1 VGVSLKKGPK
11 MRWVTYG
18 LVLCVLCFGGMARA
32 QEVKPEDQ
40 TKKIEELKKDLQD
53 AQNRREELAKEN
65 EKLTTRVAELKK
77 ENDAQAAQIQDLQ
90 RQAADFADR
99 TLFLGSH
106 YAGWKQFIAANPA
119 IRMQWEL
126 FIKMAGMGAGPQS
139 LLFLDPSWPLSEQQ

>member
-40 TKKIEELKKDLQD
+40 TKKLEELEKVLKD
-53 AQNRREELAKEN
+53 AQDRRADLAREN
-65 EKLTTRVAELKK
+65 QKLTAQIAELKK
-77 ENDAQAAQIQDLQ
+77 ETDAQAAQIKDLQ
-90 RQAADFADR
+90 HQAADFADR

-106 YAGWKQFIAANPA
+106 YEAWKQFIAANPE
-119 IRMQWEL
+119 IRTQWEL
-126 FIKMAGMGAGPQS
+126 FIKLAGMGAGPRS
-139 LLFLDPSWPLSEQQ
+139 LLFLDPNWPLSEEQ